1 MDLRLEMLS
10 DKSERIH
17 RSAFGLSRRGV
28 RVNDKQTKSLRSNL
42 AWRAI
47 ALKCD
52 YGEFPWVIKMVTKER
67 RADVRGDFTFQI
79 KYKIMTTE
87 EFEDLKRFDEEIF
100 SSSNKGHSVDIIAS
114 EISTESTANAAL
126 ISYILQIDEKLDQIL
141 ELLSKD
147 GSAAVPFRPG
157 FGQNISGSGMQIVIE
172 HPVESGQI
180 INAKFFLSKRPL
192 VFMDIFGK
200 VIRLIREDED
210 GRVLYKVGIKFLDLN
225 ISDRERIIASV
236 FQRQRE
242 ILRKSKSKS

>member
-1 MDLRLEMLS
+1 
-10 DKSERIH
+10 
-17 RSAFGLSRRGV
+17 
-28 RVNDKQTKSLRSNL
+28 
-42 AWRAI
+42 
-47 ALKCD
+47 
-52 YGEFPWVIKMVTKER
+52 MVTKER

-126 ISYILQIDEKLDQIL
+126 INYVLQIDEKLDQIL

-147 GSAAVPFRPG
+147 RSAAALFRQG
-157 FGQNISGSGMQIVIE
+157 LGKNISGSGMQIVTE
-172 HPVESGQI
+172 QPVESGQI
-180 INAKFFLSKRPL
+180 IKAKFFLSKLPL

-200 VIRLIREDED
+200 AIRVVQEDED
-210 GRVLYKVGIKFLDLN
+210 GRVLYKVGIKFFDLN

-236 FQRQRE
+236 FQKQRE
-242 ILRKSKSKS
+242 DLRKRKNKT

>member
-1 MDLRLEMLS
+1 MLS
-10 DKSERIH
+10 DKIERIH
-17 RSAFGLSRRGV
+17 RSAFRFVLSRRGV
-28 RVNDKQTKSLRSNL
+28 CVNDKQTKSLRSNL

-67 RADVRGDFTFQI
+67 RADVRGDFAFQI

-126 ISYILQIDEKLDQIL
+126 INYVLQIDEKLDQIL

-147 GSAAVPFRPG
+147 RSAAALFRQG
-157 FGQNISGSGMQIVIE
+157 LGKNISGSGMQIVTE
-172 HPVESGQI
+172 QPVESGQI
-180 INAKFFLSKRPL
+180 IKAKFFLSKLPL

-200 VIRLIREDED
+200 AIRVVQEDED
-210 GRVLYKVGIKFLDLN
+210 GRVLYKVGIKFFDLN

-236 FQRQRE
+236 FQKQRE
-242 ILRKSKSKS
+242 DLRKRKNKS